1 MTAEQVISAIQA
13 ARYTGKK
20 NGLDNTVMLLNRLG
34 VAPDAVRAIHVAGT
48 NGKGSVC
55 AMIESALSAA
65 GFRTGLFTSPFL
77 QRYNERIA
85 IQGQCVS
92 DEDIAE
98 YGALVLEAG
107 KDMNA
112 TAFELG
118 TALAWLIFK
127 EKGIDIAVLETGLG
141 GRLDPTNVMMPRLSV
156 ITAIGL
162 DHTEILGDTIEKI
175 AREKAGIIK
184 PGVPVVVYPCSNS
197 VQDIITDA
205 ARQAKSEVLF
215 LRDTDLN
222 ITRFERNGSAAE
234 WAGLTLHIP
243 LPGEHQ
249 CLNAMTAAAALRMY
263 GIDDKCIRE
272 GISRCVW
279 PARLEW
285 VGNVLIDGAH
295 NAHGARSLRWYT
307 DSFLKEKKRVLIVGM
322 LGGKLTDDMIGEMS
336 ALSDTV
342 ITVAP
347 AADKAIPAEKLAE
360 YFHGA
365 SMAESLPAAIRTAN
379 GLCGGDGVIII
390 TGSLYLAGEARTLLG
405 LKPR

>member
-34 VAPDAVRAIHVAGT
+34 VAPDAVHAIHVAGT

-55 AMIESALSAA
+55 AMIESALSVA

-92 DEDIAE
+92 DEDIGE

-107 KDMNA
+107 RDINA

-127 EKGIDIAVLETGLG
+127 EKGIDVAILETGLG
-141 GRLDPTNVMMPRLSV
+141 GRLDPTNVMIPRLSV

-162 DHTEILGDTIEKI
+162 DHTEVLGDTIEKI

-184 PGVPVVVYPCSNS
+184 PGVPVVVYPCANS
-197 VQDIITDA
+197 VRDIITDA
-205 ARQAKSEVLF
+205 AKRAGSEVLF
-215 LRDTDLN
+215 LRDTDLS
-222 ITRFERNGSAAE
+222 ITRSEINGSTAQ
-234 WAGLTLHIP
+234 WAGLALHIP

-249 CLNAMTAAAALRMY
+249 CLNAMTAAAALRRY
-263 GIDDKCIRE
+263 GINDKCIRE

-285 VGNVLIDGAH
+285 AGNVLIDGAH

-322 LGGKLTDDMIGEMS
+322 LGGKLTEEMISEMS

-342 ITVAP
+342 ITVTP
-347 AADKAIPAEKLAE
+347 AADKAIPAGKLAE
-360 YFHGA
+360 YFNHA
-365 SMAESLPAAIRTAN
+365 YVSENLAAAIRTAN
-379 GLCGGDGVIII
+379 NLAGGDGVIII